1 METCMKRLFSAFVL
15 CASLSFALPV
25 LAASVA
31 PEGSTLTPAQA
42 KQLLVEGN
50 MRFVGNKQIAN
61 DLSQA
66 RRTNLFK
73 NGQHPFATILS
84 CADSRTAPEQLFDRG
99 LGELF
104 VLRVAGNVL
113 VPTITG
119 SIEFSQT
126 FQVPLIVVMGHNA
139 CGAVEATIGGGKV
152 SDNIAAIAHE
162 ITPAV
167 QETQKSHPDLTG
179 GKLQEAATKKNVE
192 LMVAKLKKNPELKA
206 RLDAGK
212 LEVVGAM
219 YDLESGQV
227 TFLK

>member
-1 METCMKRLFSAFVL
+1 MKRLFSTFVL
-15 CASLSFALPV
+15 CISLSFALPV
-25 LAASVA
+25 SAASVA
-31 PEGSTLTPAQA
+31 PAGSTLTPGQA

-50 MRFVGNKQIAN
+50 MRFVANKQAEN

-66 RRTNLFK
+66 RRIDLFK
-73 NGQHPFATILS
+73 NGQHPFATVLS

-99 LGELF
+99 IGELF

-113 VPTITG
+113 VPPITG

-152 SDNIAAIAHE
+152 SDNIAAIANE
-162 ITPAV
+162 IAPAV
-167 QETQKSHPDLTG
+167 QATQKSHPDLAG
-179 GKLQEAATKKNVE
+179 SKLQEAATEKNVE
-192 LMVAKLKKNPELKA
+192 LMVAKLKKNPELKE
-206 RLDAGK
+206 RLEAGK
-212 LEVVGAM
+212 LQIVGAM
-219 YDLESGQV
+219 HDLESGQV